1 MVRRIYLIRHART
14 IWNDEKRIQGWADI
28 EPYEEAK
35 KFFLEKVKTI
45 NDKPS
50 AIFTSDLKRALTS
63 AYLIREIYPATPI
76 FIDWRLRERNMGEL
90 EGLFYLDV
98 RDKYPQ
104 LWGTVEFRAK
114 GGESVLDM
122 AERLRKAIDDILL
135 FSQKYGYEVIYII
148 SHQLAIGV
156 MKKILLNEPMDG
168 SIWENLIGS
177 GDYFLLNL
185 DVKNLRKGAS

>member
-1 MVRRIYLIRHART
+1 
-14 IWNDEKRIQGWADI
+14 
-28 EPYEEAK
+28 
-35 KFFLEKVKTI
+35 LEKVKTI

-156 MKKILLNEPMDG
+156 MKKILLNEPIDG